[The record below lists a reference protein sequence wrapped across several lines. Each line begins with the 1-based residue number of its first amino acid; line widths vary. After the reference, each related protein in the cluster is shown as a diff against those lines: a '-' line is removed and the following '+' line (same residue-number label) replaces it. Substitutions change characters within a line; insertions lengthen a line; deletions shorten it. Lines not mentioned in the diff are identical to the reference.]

1 MKLYHMN
8 INVGLV
14 RFRLGWA
21 LLGFAGLI
29 LQGIATEMTRPGY
42 FADLSRFVSFF
53 SYFTIL
59 TNLFIIIWFVLAFRS
74 RQMGQARW
82 WGDQPEIKGALLVAG
97 SVTILVYWTLL
108 VDIPIPNVTGEIAN
122 FLLHLLVPLG
132 LWIDWLMVG
141 DPMTKSYGK
150 MLRAW
155 LIFPIVFVIYTE
167 VRGPFAHF
175 YPYFFL
181 DPLAVGGIGNLVV
194 WIIGM
199 MLLFLVMAS
208 LIFWL
213 YQKRGGLQLVPTNSV
228 LHETKRS

>member
-1 MKLYHMN
+1 MN
-8 INVGLV
+8 MNVVLV
-14 RFRLGWA
+14 RCRLGWA
-21 LLGFAGLI
+21 VLGIVALV

-42 FADLSRFVSFF
+42 FTHLSLFVNFF

-59 TNLFIIIWFVLAFRS
+59 TNLFLTIWFVLAFRS

-97 SVTILVYWTLL
+97 TVTILVYWTLL
-108 VDIPIPNVTGEIAN
+108 VDIPIPTVTGEIAN

-132 LWIDWLMVG
+132 LWIDWLIVG
-141 DPMTKSYGK
+141 DPMTKSYGV

-155 LIFPIVFVIYTE
+155 LIFPLVFVIYTE
-167 VRGPFAHF
+167 VRGPFAHW

-181 DPLAVGGIGNLVV
+181 DPQAVGGTGTLIVS
-194 WIIGM
+194 IIGM
-199 MLLFLVMAS
+199 MLLFVVVAS

-213 YQKRGGLQLVPTNSV
+213 YQKRGSLQIVPAQQS
-228 LHETKRS
+228 RPI